1 MSVSLDEVVSALRAS
16 LLDNQ
21 KLKQQNQQLAATL
34 TEPVAIIGMSCRF
47 PGGVRSP
54 EQLWDLVA
62 AGADAMAPF
71 PDDRGW
77 NLDALY
83 NTDPDSRGT
92 SYVREGGFLYSAGDF
107 DPAFFGISP
116 REALAMDPQQRLL
129 LEAAWEA
136 FERAGIDPTTLRGAP
151 TGVYAATSS
160 QGDYAALLSGV
171 GGGVEGYLGTGSAA
185 AVASGRISYALGLE
199 GPAVTVDTAC
209 SSSLVALHLACQALR
224 LGECTLALA
233 GGVSVMAT
241 PTVFVE
247 FSRQRGLSTDGR
259 CKSFAAAADGTG
271 WSEGVGM
278 LLVERLSDARRNGHR
293 VLAVV
298 RGSAVNQDGAS
309 SGLTAPN
316 GPSQRRVIKQALANA
331 GLTADQVDVVE
342 AHGTGTTLGDPIEAQ
357 ALLATYGRDRPADR
371 PLLLGSVKSN
381 IGHTQ
386 AAAGVAGIIKMVHA
400 MRHGTLPSTLHVDR
414 PTPHVDWSAG
424 AVSLLTEAVPWPET
438 GQPRRAGVSAFGVSG
453 TNAHTIIEQPDPAD
467 VPPPRP
473 AGAPAPPAPWI
484 VSARSAPAL
493 AGQARRLLDHLA
505 AHPDLTPADV
515 AYSLVTTRA
524 ALPHRAAVTGADGDA
539 LRAGLRAVAEDRPA
553 AGVTRGVARPAGKLA
568 FLFTGQ
574 GAQRPGMG
582 AELHR
587 RFPVFAAA
595 FDEVAAE
602 LDRHLTRPLREVVF
616 ADPGSPEA
624 ALLDRTEFTQPALFA
639 YEVAAYRLVTAWGLR
654 PQQLLGHSV
663 GELAA
668 AHVAGVLS
676 LADAATLV
684 AARGRLMQALPDGG
698 AMLAVRASEA
708 EVAPQLGDRVA
719 LAAVNG
725 PASVVLSGD
734 ADAVLAAGESL
745 AAQGRRTRRLRV
757 SHAFHSARMDA
768 MLADFRVVAEKVTW
782 HPPRL
787 PVVSDRTGDVLTAE
801 QATDPGY
808 WVDHVRDTVRFHAGI
823 ATLAAAGV
831 GTFLELGPDGA
842 LTALGRECLPD
853 VDPAAFVPVARR
865 DQPEAA
871 GLLAALA
878 AVDLRGTA
886 VDWPA
891 LFTGADAARVDLP
904 TYAFHH
910 ERYWPEPPGFRLVP
924 PPAADAVDGDFWA
937 AVEADEPA
945 ALAAV
950 LGLGGDRRDALAELL
965 PVLGAYRGRQ
975 RRRTELDGL
984 RYRAGWARIAP
995 PTAVAPPAGP
1005 CLVVAPTG
1013 VDADPVLA
1021 ALRAEGLSPVLV
1033 PVGDDPGDLVL
1044 PAGDAPSVVVSLL
1057 AAGDPAGTVASAAGD
1072 LAGTVASAAGDLAGT
1087 VALAGTAA
1095 LVRVL
1100 GAADGGAPVWCV
1112 TRGAVA
1118 VDPDDPA
1125 PGVAGAYVWGLGRVL
1140 ALEMPRLWGGLVDLP
1155 AEPDD
1160 AALAALAR
1168 LVAAGSDE
1176 DQLAVRPAGVYA
1188 RRLEPAPTGPAAADE
1203 DWHPRGAVLVDG
1215 AAGVRG
1221 PHVLR
1226 WLADRGARHL
1236 VLTGAALP
1244 AEAATG
1250 LTGRGVEVT
1259 PVDDPAA
1266 LPGLLDRLAAD
1277 GHPVR
1282 TVVHVADAGGAGEP
1296 VAGLDPAELAVA
1308 VAARVAAV
1316 ELLDSAC
1323 ADRPVDEFVVFTSTA
1338 ATWGGGGAAVTA
1350 AAGAGLEALAARRRA
1365 AGRPTTV
1372 LAWVPWADEVAE
1384 PEQLR
1389 RRGVRPLDAE
1399 LAVAAL
1405 QQAVGRGDDQL
1416 AVADIDWPAFV
1427 PAFTAVRP
1435 SPLLRGV
1442 PEATAAAAAD
1452 GSAGGDAGDPARALL
1467 TRLTGSTAA
1476 DRERILLDLVRAR
1489 VATVLGHASP
1499 GAIEADRDFLELG
1512 FDSLTAL
1519 ELRDAL
1525 RQETGAEL
1533 SATLLFDHPTPTA
1546 LARHLLGQL
1555 LGAGAAGDAATGAG
1569 DGGGVGGGGLLGGLF
1584 NQPKAREDSAGYA
1597 ELLVKLAQFRPSF
1610 TDPGQLSRPAGI
1622 LRLAEGGAGA
1632 PLVFCCT
1639 MSLLSGAHEYARLA
1653 SGFRGLRDVWALPN
1667 PGFGAGEELPADL
1680 DALLRV
1686 HADTVLRAIGDGPYV
1701 LGGHSGGAMVA
1712 NVLARELDRQGR
1724 PPAAVVLM
1732 DTYPAD
1738 SEVLGGWVPEL
1749 LDGMTERDS
1758 AYTPMDDWRTT
1769 AWAGYLP
1776 LFLDWQPAPMTSA
1789 TLLVR
1794 ASEPLGKWTG
1804 EADGWRSRWP
1814 YPHEAVDAAGDHFS
1828 MVADRGPQLAA
1839 SLQGWLAG
1847 HGL

>member
-1 MSVSLDEVVSALRAS
+1 MSVSLDEVVNALRAA

-21 KLKQQNQQLAATL
+21 KLKQQNQQLTAAL
-34 TEPVAIIGMSCRF
+34 SEPVAIIGMSCRF
-47 PGGVRSP
+47 PGGVASP

-62 AGADAMAPF
+62 AGADAMSAF

-77 NLDALY
+77 NLGALY
-83 NTDPDSRGT
+83 DTDPDSRGT

-151 TGVYAATSS
+151 TGVYAATS

-171 GGGVEGYLGTGSAA
+171 SGGVEGYLGTGSAA

-278 LLVERLSDARRNGHR
+278 LLVERLSDARRNGHP

-316 GPSQRRVIKQALANA
+316 GPSQRRVIRQALANA

-357 ALLATYGRDRPADR
+357 ALLATYGQDRPADR
-371 PLLLGSVKSN
+371 PLWLGSVKSN

-386 AAAGVAGIIKMVHA
+386 AAAGVAGVMKMVLA
-400 MRHGTLPSTLHVDR
+400 MRHGVLPPTLHVDE
-414 PTPHVDWSAG
+414 PTPHVDWTAG
-424 AVSLLTEAVPWPET
+424 AVSLLTGTESWPAT
-438 GQPRRAGVSAFGVSG
+438 GQPRRAGVSAFGISG
-453 TNAHTIIEQPDPAD
+453 TNAHVIIEQAAD
-467 VPPPRP
+467 ADADTGRP
-473 AGAPAPPAPWI
+473 AGPPAPPAPWI

-493 AGQARRLLDHLA
+493 AGQARRLLDHLT
-505 AHPDLTPADV
+505 AHPDLAPADV

-524 ALPHRAAVTGADGDA
+524 TLPHRAAVTGDDRDA
-539 LRAGLRAVAEDRPA
+539 LLAGLRAVAEDRPTP
-553 AGVTRGVARPAGKLA
+553 GVVRGVARPAGKVA

-595 FDEVAAE
+595 FDEVAGE
-602 LDRHLTRPLREVVF
+602 LDQHLSRPLRGVVF
-616 ADPGSPEA
+616 ARPGSPEA
-624 ALLDRTEFTQPALFA
+624 ELLDATEFTQPALFA

-654 PQQLLGHSV
+654 PQHLLGHSV
-663 GELAA
+663 GGLAA

-676 LADAATLV
+676 LADAAALV
-684 AARGRLMQALPDGG
+684 AARGRLMQALPAGG

-708 EVAPQLGDRVA
+708 EVAPLLGARVA

-734 ADAVLAAGESL
+734 EDAVLAAGERL
-745 AAQGRRTRRLRV
+745 AAQGRRIRRLRV

-782 HPPRL
+782 HPPTL
-787 PVVSDRTGDVLTAE
+787 PVVSDRTGALLTAAE
-801 QATDPGY
+801 ATDPGY
-808 WVDHVRDTVRFHAGI
+808 WVEHVRDTVRFHDAV
-823 ATLAAAGV
+823 ATLAAAGAA
-831 GTFLELGPDGA
+831 TFLELGPDGA
-842 LTALGRECLPD
+842 LTAMARECLPD
-853 VDPAAFVPVARR
+853 ADQAAFASVGRR
-865 DQPEAA
+865 DQPEPA
-871 GLLAALA
+871 GLLGAIA
-878 AVDLRGTA
+878 AVDLRGA
-886 VDWPA
+886 GVDWPA
-891 LFTGADAARVDLP
+891 LFAGTDAARIELP

-910 ERYWPEPPGFRLVP
+910 ERYWPDPPVVDLGQPVP
-924 PPAADAVDGDFWA
+924 AGEDDEFWA
-937 AVEADEPA
+937 AVEAERPA
-945 ALAAV
+945 ELAAV
-950 LGLGGDRRDALAELL
+950 LGLDTDRQEALTALL
-965 PVLGAYRGRQ
+965 PALTAYRGH
-975 RRRTELDGL
+975 RRIRSELDGL
-984 RYRAGWARIAP
+984 RYRTGWVRVDRPSAG
-995 PTAVAPPAGP
+995 VAPTGP
-1005 CLVVAPTG
+1005 CLVVAGAGT
-1013 VDADPVLA
+1013 DAAAVLA
-1021 ALRAEGLSPVLV
+1021 ALRAEGLDPVLV
-1033 PVGDDPGDLVL
+1033 TVGDPDEVARAL
-1044 PAGDAPSVVVSLL
+1044 PTGGTPSVVVSLL
-1057 AAGDPAGTVASAAGD
+1057 AAGEPAGAT
-1072 LAGTVASAAGDLAGT
+1072 GTGP
-1087 VALAGTAA
+1087 LAGTAA
-1095 LVRVL
+1095 LVRAL
-1100 GAADGGAPVWCV
+1100 GAAGSTVPVWTV

-1118 VDPDDPA
+1118 VDAADPA
-1125 PGVAGAYVWGLGRVL
+1125 PGVAGAYLWGLGRVL
-1140 ALEMPRLWGGLVDLP
+1140 ALEQPRLWGGLVDLP

-1168 LVAAGSDE
+1168 LVAADGDE
-1176 DQLAVRPAGVYA
+1176 DQLAVRPGGVYA
-1188 RRLEPAPTGPAAADE
+1188 RRLSRAPAGPAAE
-1203 DWHPRGAVLVDG
+1203 DWRPRGAVLVHG
-1215 AAGVRG
+1215 AAAVRV
-1221 PHVLR
+1221 PHLLR
-1226 WLADRGARHL
+1226 WLVDRGATHL
-1236 VLTGAALP
+1236 VLAGP
-1244 AEAATG
+1244 EAPTG
-1250 LTGRGVEVT
+1250 LDVAVT
-1259 PVDDPAA
+1259 AVDDFDR
-1266 LPGLLDRLAAD
+1266 LPEVLDRLAAD
-1277 GHPVR
+1277 GTGVR
-1282 TVVHVADAGGAGEP
+1282 TVLHVADSDGAGDPVSTLEP
-1296 VAGLDPAELAVA
+1296 SDLADT
-1308 VAARVAAV
+1308 VAARTAAV
-1316 ELLDSAC
+1316 ELLDRAC
-1323 ADRPVDEFVVFTSTA
+1323 GDRPIDEFVVFSSTA
-1338 ATWGGGGAAVTA
+1338 AVWGGGGAAVAA
-1350 AAGAGLEALAARRRA
+1350 AAGAGLAALAARRRA

-1372 LAWVPWADEVAE
+1372 VAWVPWADEVAE
-1384 PEQLR
+1384 PGQLR
-1389 RRGVRPLDAE
+1389 RRGVRPLATDV
-1399 LAVAAL
+1399 AVSAL
-1405 QQAVGRGDDQL
+1405 QQALGQGDDQVAL
-1416 AVADIDWPAFV
+1416 ADLDWSTFGPT
-1427 PAFTAVRP
+1427 FTAVRP

-1442 PEATAAAAAD
+1442 PEAVEVDRDARP
-1452 GSAGGDAGDPARALL
+1452 GGEASDPARALRE
-1467 TRLTGSTAA
+1467 RLAA
-1476 DRERILLDLVRAR
+1476 TSAGDRHRILLDLVRAR

-1499 GAIEADRDFLELG
+1499 GAVEADRDFLELG

-1533 SATLLFDHPTPTA
+1533 SATLLFDHHTPTA

-1555 LGAGAAGDAATGAG
+1555 VGADEAEAAPDVAGEPAPGGA
-1569 DGGGVGGGGLLGGLF
+1569 GGGLLGGLF
-1584 NQPKAREDSAGYA
+1584 NQPKAREDPAGYA

-1610 TDPGQLSRPAGI
+1610 SEPAQLTRPAGI

-1632 PLVFCCT
+1632 PLVCCCT

-1653 SGFRGLRDVWALPN
+1653 SGFRGVRDVWALPN
-1667 PGFGAGEELPADL
+1667 PGFGVGEELPADL

-1686 HADTVLRAIGDGPYV
+1686 HADTVLRTVGPGPFV
-1701 LGGHSGGAMVA
+1701 LAGHSGGAMVA
-1712 NVLARELDRQGR
+1712 NLLAGELERQGR
-1724 PPAAVVLM
+1724 SPAAVVLM

-1738 SEVLGGWVPEL
+1738 SEVLGGWVPQL
-1749 LDGMTERDS
+1749 LDGMIDRDS

-1776 LFLDWQPAPMTSA
+1776 LFLDWQPAPMAAS

-1794 ASEPLGKWTG
+1794 ASEPLGEWDG
-1804 EADGWRSRWP
+1804 EEDGWRSRWP

-1828 MVADRGPQLAA
+1828 MVADRGPE
-1839 SLQGWLAG
+1839 LAG
-1847 HGL
+1847 TVQRWLTGQRL

>member
-21 KLKQQNQQLAATL
+21 KLRQQNQQLAATL
-34 TEPVAIIGMSCRF
+34 GEPVAIIGMSCRF
-47 PGGVRSP
+47 PGGVDSP
-54 EQLWDLVA
+54 ERLWDLVA
-62 AGADAMAPF
+62 AGGDAMAPF
-71 PDDRGW
+71 PADRGW
-77 NLDALY
+77 NMDALY
-83 NTDPDSRGT
+83 DADPASRGT
-92 SYVREGGFLYSAGDF
+92 SYVRDGGFLYDAGDF
-107 DPAFFGISP
+107 DAAFFGISP

-185 AVASGRISYALGLE
+185 AVASGRISYTLGLE

-293 VLAVV
+293 VLAVI

-316 GPSQRRVIKQALANA
+316 GPSQRRVIRAALANA
-331 GLTADQVDVVE
+331 GLTTADVDVVE
-342 AHGTGTTLGDPIEAQ
+342 AHGTGTRLGDPIEAQ
-357 ALLATYGRDRPADR
+357 ALLATYGQDRGDAA

-386 AAAGVAGIIKMVHA
+386 AAAGVAGVIKMVLA
-400 MRHGTLPSTLHVDR
+400 MRHGVLPPTLHVDE

-424 AVSLLTEAVPWPET
+424 AVTLLTETTPWPDT
-438 GQPRRAGVSAFGVSG
+438 GRPRRAGVSAFGVSG
-453 TNAHTIIEQPDPAD
+453 TNAHTIVEQADPAD
-467 VPPPRP
+467 AERARP
-473 AGAPAPPAPWI
+473 AGTPAPPVPWI

-505 AHPDLTPADV
+505 AHPDLAPADV
-515 AYSLVTTRA
+515 AYSLATTRA
-524 ALPHRAAVTGADGDA
+524 ALPHRAAVTGDDADA

-553 AGVTRGVARPAGKLA
+553 PHVVRGVARPAGRLA

-616 ADPGSPEA
+616 AAPGTPEA

-639 YEVAAYRLVTAWGLR
+639 YEVAAYRLVTAWGVR

-663 GELAA
+663 GGLAA

-676 LADAATLV
+676 LADAAALV
-684 AARGRLMQALPDGG
+684 AARGRLMQALPAGG

-708 EVAPQLGDRVA
+708 QVAPLLDGRVA

-734 ADAVLAAGESL
+734 ADAVAAAGERL
-745 AAQGRRTRRLRV
+745 AAQGHRTRPLRV

-782 HPPRL
+782 HPPAVPL
-787 PVVSDRTGDVLTAE
+787 VSDRTGAPLSAAE
-801 QATDPGY
+801 ATDPGY
-808 WVDHVRDTVRFHAGI
+808 WVDHVRDTVRFHTGM

-853 VDPAAFVPVARR
+853 ADAAAFAPIGRR

-871 GLLAALA
+871 TLLAALA
-878 AVDLRGTA
+878 TVDLRGA
-886 VDWPA
+886 GVDWAAPFA
-891 LFTGADAARVDLP
+891 GTDAALVDLP

-910 ERYWPEPPGFRLVP
+910 ERYWPEPPVLRLAP
-924 PPAADAVDGDFWA
+924 RPESDAAD
-937 AVEADEPA
+937 ETPADEP
-945 ALAAV
+945 
-950 LGLGGDRRDALAELL
+950 
-965 PVLGAYRGRQ
+965 
-975 RRRTELDGL
+975 
-984 RYRAGWARIAP
+984 
-995 PTAVAPPAGP
+995 
-1005 CLVVAPTG
+1005 VV
-1013 VDADPVLA
+1013 
-1021 ALRAEGLSPVLV
+1021 
-1033 PVGDDPGDLVL
+1033 
-1044 PAGDAPSVVVSLL
+1044 
-1057 AAGDPAGTVASAAGD
+1057 DPARLLRDRLVASAAGD
-1072 LAGTVASAAGDLAGT
+1072 
-1087 VALAGTAA
+1087 
-1095 LVRVL
+1095 
-1100 GAADGGAPVWCV
+1100 
-1112 TRGAVA
+1112 
-1118 VDPDDPA
+1118 
-1125 PGVAGAYVWGLGRVL
+1125 
-1140 ALEMPRLWGGLVDLP
+1140 
-1155 AEPDD
+1155 
-1160 AALAALAR
+1160 
-1168 LVAAGSDE
+1168 
-1176 DQLAVRPAGVYA
+1176 
-1188 RRLEPAPTGPAAADE
+1188 
-1203 DWHPRGAVLVDG
+1203 
-1215 AAGVRG
+1215 
-1221 PHVLR
+1221 
-1226 WLADRGARHL
+1226 RH
-1236 VLTGAALP
+1236 
-1244 AEAATG
+1244 
-1250 LTGRGVEVT
+1250 
-1259 PVDDPAA
+1259 
-1266 LPGLLDRLAAD
+1266 
-1277 GHPVR
+1277 
-1282 TVVHVADAGGAGEP
+1282 
-1296 VAGLDPAELAVA
+1296 
-1308 VAARVAAV
+1308 
-1316 ELLDSAC
+1316 
-1323 ADRPVDEFVVFTSTA
+1323 
-1338 ATWGGGGAAVTA
+1338 
-1350 AAGAGLEALAARRRA
+1350 
-1365 AGRPTTV
+1365 
-1372 LAWVPWADEVAE
+1372 
-1384 PEQLR
+1384 
-1389 RRGVRPLDAE
+1389 
-1399 LAVAAL
+1399 
-1405 QQAVGRGDDQL
+1405 
-1416 AVADIDWPAFV
+1416 
-1427 PAFTAVRP
+1427 
-1435 SPLLRGV
+1435 
-1442 PEATAAAAAD
+1442 
-1452 GSAGGDAGDPARALL
+1452 
-1467 TRLTGSTAA
+1467 
-1476 DRERILLDLVRAR
+1476 RILLDLVRAQ

-1546 LARHLLGQL
+1546 LARHLLAQL
-1555 LGAGAAGDAATGAG
+1555 LGADAAGDAAA
-1569 DGGGVGGGGLLGGLF
+1569 GGGPPEGAGGLLGGLF
-1584 NQPKAREDSAGYA
+1584 REPKAREDAAGYA

-1610 TDPGQLSRPAGI
+1610 TEPGQLSRPAAI
-1622 LRLAEGGAGA
+1622 LRLAEGGTGA
-1632 PLVFCCT
+1632 APIVFCCT
-1639 MSLLSGAHEYARLA
+1639 MSLLSGPHEYARVA
-1653 SGFRGLRDVWALPN
+1653 AGFRGHRDVWALPN
-1667 PGFGAGEELPADL
+1667 PGFAVGEELPADL

-1686 HADTVLRAIGDGPYV
+1686 HADTVLRTVGGGPFV
-1701 LGGHSGGAMVA
+1701 LAGHSGGAMVA
-1712 NVLARELDRQGR
+1712 NVLARELERQGR

-1738 SEVLGGWVPEL
+1738 SEVLGGWTGQL
-1749 LDGMTERDS
+1749 LDGMVERDS
-1758 AYTPMDDWRTT
+1758 AYTPMDDYRTT

-1776 LFLDWQPAPMTSA
+1776 LFLTWQPAPMESA

-1794 ASEPLGKWTG
+1794 ATRPLGQWHG
-1804 EADGWRSRWP
+1804 EPDGWRSRWP
-1814 YPHEAVDAAGDHFS
+1814 YPHEAVDADGDHFT
-1828 MVADRGPQLAA
+1828 MVGERGPDLAA
-1839 SLQGWLAG
+1839 TVQRWLAAR
-1847 HGL
+1847 GL